1 MKSIDRRMLV
11 VALLMFA
18 GAALAHAM
26 KPTQKIADARDRPDL
41 NAMIPQQI
49 ADWKIDTSIVPI
61 EPSPDAQAY
70 LDKIYNQTLS
80 RTYVHPGG
88 ASIMLS
94 IAYGADQ
101 SNNLRVHAPEV
112 CYVAQGF
119 EVLGTVVG
127 ALATQYGP
135 LPVQRL
141 FAVRGSRNEPITYW
155 VVVGDKATPAGI
167 KQKLAQLSYGL
178 TGKVPDAFLVRV
190 SSLSSD
196 PPDAYRW
203 HEDFIKAMLGAMNE
217 KNRVRITGQIGGR
230 SLAVFS
236 GET

>member
-11 VALLMFA
+11 VALLMVA
-18 GAALAHAM
+18 GAALALAM
-26 KPTQKIADARDRPDL
+26 KPTQKIADERERADL
-41 NAMIPQQI
+41 STMIPLEI

-61 EPSPDAQAY
+61 EPSPDVRAY

-80 RTYVHPGG
+80 RTYVHPHGER
-88 ASIMLS
+88 IMLS

-101 SNNLRVHAPEV
+101 SDNLRVHAPEV

-119 EVLGTVVG
+119 EVLGTAPG
-127 ALATQYGP
+127 ALGTQYGP
-135 LPVQRL
+135 LPVRRL
-141 FAVRGSRNEPITYW
+141 FAVRGNRNEPITYW

-178 TGKVPDAFLVRV
+178 TGKVPDGYLVRV

-196 PPDAYRW
+196 PADAYRQ
-203 HEDFIKAMLGAMNE
+203 HEEFIQAMLGAMNDMDRF
-217 KNRVRITGQIGGR
+217 RVSGR
-230 SLAVFS
+230 LGAS
-236 GET
+236 GSWPK